1 MVTVRDS
8 SEGGTVVL
16 IAATLSL
23 KKVMNF
29 SQVSDVISSKVD
41 GFGLKTELIV
51 LKRMRGL
58 LTLFKTK
65 SEKYLVFASLTTF

>member
-1 MVTVRDS
+1 MATVRDS
-8 SEGGTVVL
+8 TEGGIMVL

-29 SQVSDVISSKVD
+29 SQVSDVISSKVE
-41 GFGLKTELIV
+41 GLGLKTELIV

-58 LTLFKTK
+58 LRLFKTK
-65 SEKYLVFASLTTF
+65 SDKYLVFASLTTF

>member
-1 MVTVRDS
+1 MALV
-8 SEGGTVVL
+8 
-16 IAATLSL
+16 AATLSL

-29 SQVSDVISSKVD
+29 SQVQMSSSKVE

-65 SEKYLVFASLTTF
+65 SEK